1 MMKSL
6 VFHEQQKQILQEEN
20 MSNLTSASGDQ
31 ASVSSGNRN
40 ETETNYGVQAQHFAP
55 PAQTQAPVKKKRNL
69 PGNPD
74 PDAEVIALSPKTL
87 MATNR
92 FVCEICKKGFQRD
105 QNLQLHRRG
114 HNLPWKLKQRT
125 SNEIRKKVY
134 VCPEPN
140 CVHHDPSRALG
151 DLTGIKKHFCRKHG
165 EKKWKCVKCSK
176 RYAVQSDWKA
186 HAKTC
191 GTREYRCECGTL
203 FSRRDSFVTHRAFCD
218 ALAEEKAR
226 TMAGATTSQ
235 FLSTQPAG
243 SSNPHVV
250 NLQMPQFSGQN
261 LHVFSLKKE
270 QQNSFRFR
278 PDFPP
283 WLACPPGLGAP
294 GPPHYQSPI
303 DHLSSSSSPS
313 ILSTRLG
320 QEFTPTCQDMISP
333 NPNPNPSP
341 GPTLPQYHHSGPS
354 PHMSATALLQKAAQ
368 MGATVSSKAT
378 GLMRPHYHQ
387 QQQEQAHV
395 SANADN
401 VSNTNTAGF
410 GLNLSSREEL
420 ASGGL
425 FLISGSARFGN
436 KAGPPVVPSGAAR
449 STGAVP
455 PSSGSLLT
463 DMMDSLSSASG
474 FEEPSFEDALGSSY
488 SLSKTTRND
497 HGSGSNGG
505 NEGLTID
512 FLGSRPLSHSD
523 IVMSMVGLSNC
534 INSSHEQ
541 QIHKPWQV

>member
-1 MMKSL
+1 
-6 VFHEQQKQILQEEN
+6 
-20 MSNLTSASGDQ
+20 
-31 ASVSSGNRN
+31 
-40 ETETNYGVQAQHFAP
+40 
-55 PAQTQAPVKKKRNL
+55 
-69 PGNPD
+69 
-74 PDAEVIALSPKTL
+74 
-87 MATNR
+87 
-92 FVCEICKKGFQRD
+92 
-105 QNLQLHRRG
+105 
-114 HNLPWKLKQRT
+114 
-125 SNEIRKKVY
+125 
-134 VCPEPN
+134 
-140 CVHHDPSRALG
+140 
-151 DLTGIKKHFCRKHG
+151 
-165 EKKWKCVKCSK
+165 
-176 RYAVQSDWKA
+176 
-186 HAKTC
+186 
-191 GTREYRCECGTL
+191 
-203 FSRRDSFVTHRAFCD
+203 
-218 ALAEEKAR
+218 
-226 TMAGATTSQ
+226 
-235 FLSTQPAG
+235 
-243 SSNPHVV
+243 
-250 NLQMPQFSGQN
+250 
-261 LHVFSLKKE
+261 
-270 QQNSFRFR
+270 
-278 PDFPP
+278 
-283 WLACPPGLGAP
+283 
-294 GPPHYQSPI
+294 
-303 DHLSSSSSPS
+303 
-313 ILSTRLG
+313 
-320 QEFTPTCQDMISP
+320 
-333 NPNPNPSP
+333 
-341 GPTLPQYHHSGPS
+341 
-354 PHMSATALLQKAAQ
+354 MSATALLQKAAQ

>member
-20 MSNLTSASGDQ
+20 LSNLTSASGDQ

-55 PAQTQAPVKKKRNL
+55 PAQTQAPVLKKKRNL

-140 CVHHDPSRALG
+140 C
-151 DLTGIKKHFCRKHG
+151 KHFCRKHG

-226 TMAGATTSQ
+226 TMAGATSQ

-270 QQNSFRFR
+270 QQSSFRFR

-294 GPPHYQSPI
+294 GPPHYQSSI
-303 DHLSSSSSPS
+303 DLCLPHPHHQSS
-313 ILSTRLG
+313 
-320 QEFTPTCQDMISP
+320 QQDMS
-333 NPNPNPSP
+333 PNPNPSP
-341 GPTLPQYHHSGPS
+341 GPTLPQYHSGPS

-387 QQQEQAHV
+387 QQQEQEQAHV

-425 FLISGSARFGN
+425 FLSGSAPFGN
-436 KAGPPVVPSGAAR
+436 KAGPPAVPSGAR

-455 PSSGSLLT
+455 PSGSLLAG
-463 DMMDSLSSASG
+463 MMDSLSSASG
-474 FEEPSFEDALGSSY
+474 FEEPSFEDALGSSGVLNSTKDVNFSY

-497 HGSGSNGG
+497 HGSSSNGG

-541 QIHKPWQV
+541 QIHKPRQV